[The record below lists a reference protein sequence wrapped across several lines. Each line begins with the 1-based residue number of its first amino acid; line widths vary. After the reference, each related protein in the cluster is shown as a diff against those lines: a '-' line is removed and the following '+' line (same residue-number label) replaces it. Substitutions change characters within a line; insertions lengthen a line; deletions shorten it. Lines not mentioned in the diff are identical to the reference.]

1 MTYIGIYE
9 DRDISVGIFIIGR
22 GCRIPLHNHPG
33 MHGVLKVVHGQIDV
47 ASYTKLRPE
56 QVTSWDL
63 FSLKIVEHMTK
74 IKDVT
79 DVKAKIRSLN

>member
-1 MTYIGIYE
+1 VTYIGIYE

-74 IKDVT
+74 IKYVN
-79 DVKAKIRSLN
+79 ARIRSVN